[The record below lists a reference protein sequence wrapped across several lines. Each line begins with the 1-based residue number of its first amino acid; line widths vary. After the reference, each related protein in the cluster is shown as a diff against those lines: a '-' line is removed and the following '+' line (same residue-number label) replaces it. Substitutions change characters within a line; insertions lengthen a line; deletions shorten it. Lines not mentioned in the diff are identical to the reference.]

1 MKLSEHE
8 DLEAIDALLGCEM
21 LMPQNFD
28 IPESSTLDFI
38 ICGINW

>member
-1 MKLSEHE
+1 MRLNEHE
-8 DLEAIDALLGCEM
+8 ELEAIDALLGCGM

-28 IPESSTLDFI
+28 IPESSTLDLI